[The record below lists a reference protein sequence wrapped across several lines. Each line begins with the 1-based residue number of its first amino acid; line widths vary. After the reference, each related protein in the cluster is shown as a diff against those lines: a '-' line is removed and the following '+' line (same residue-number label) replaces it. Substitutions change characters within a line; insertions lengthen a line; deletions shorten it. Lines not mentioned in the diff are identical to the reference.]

1 MSNARVVADA
11 IDALARRGTAEAR
24 EYAARALRR
33 LPASPPLRYP
43 IPAGI
48 RPPDLGGLVAVVF
61 AGGLDAAGAV
71 TFAAEL
77 RAWAEAM
84 EAWS

>member
-1 MSNARVVADA
+1 VHHEWSITTN
-11 IDALARRGTAEAR
+11 IDYDDWYG
-24 EYAARALRR
+24 
-33 LPASPPLRYP
+33 
-43 IPAGI
+43 
-48 RPPDLGGLVAVVF
+48 PPDLGGLVAVVF